1 MAIKPPPREAPSP
14 GERTPPPVA
23 EDLRLLRSLIERER
37 AVIRTRDSEAILHT
51 AQQKEALLA
60 SLRRHA
66 DLGHGGAVRDGLRDL
81 VPLLRQNLV
90 LLAHAR
96 DCLRD
101 AIEAVRGE
109 AVPSVSAVS
118 ASAPLR
124 PGMRI
129 SVVG

>member
-1 MAIKPPPREAPSP
+1 MATDAHPPEARAPNDGGP
-14 GERTPPPVA
+14 APVA
-23 EDLRLLRSLIERER
+23 SDLHLLRSLIERER
-37 AVIRTRDSEAILHT
+37 AAIRTRDSEAILHA
-51 AQQKEALLA
+51 AQQKEAILA

-66 DLGHGGAVRDGLRDL
+66 DAGHGAAVRDGLRDL

-109 AVPSVSAVS
+109 AIPPVSTLS

>member
-1 MAIKPPPREAPSP
+1 MATETHPREAKPP
-14 GERTPPPVA
+14 GDPPVDEVA
-23 EDLRLLRSLIERER
+23 RLLRSLLDAER
-37 AVIRTRDSEAILHT
+37 AAIRTRSSEAILKT
-51 AQQKEALLA
+51 AEQKEALLQT
-60 SLRRHA
+60 LQRHA
-66 DLGHGGAVRDGLRDL
+66 AAGQGPAVRDALREL
-81 VPLLRQNLV
+81 VPALRQNLV

-109 AVPSVSAVS
+109 VLPPVPTVNASV
-118 ASAPLR
+118 PLR

>member
-1 MAIKPPPREAPSP
+1 MATDLRPREATPSLD
-14 GERTPPPVA
+14 PPVDEA
-23 EDLRLLRSLIERER
+23 VRLLRSTLDAER
-37 AVIRTRDSEAILHT
+37 AAIRTRSSEAILKT
-51 AQQKEALLA
+51 AEQKEALLDA
-60 SLRRHA
+60 LKRHA
-66 DLGHGGAVRDGLRDL
+66 AAGQGPAVRDALREL
-81 VPLLRQNLV
+81 VPALRQNLV

-109 AVPSVSAVS
+109 VLPPVPTVN